1 MFQLPSFIWMSL
13 ASFFSIAFT
22 GQWVLKAF
30 EAKMSST
37 FFEELHSRFKTW
49 TYILII
55 LSLALVSKKT
65 GILWLFGIVSFLA
78 FKEYV
83 SIVPGRQE
91 DRRTLFWAY
100 LAIPIQYF
108 FIAKGF
114 KILALIFVPTYM
126 FMFIPIRLVITGE
139 TKGFLK
145 SLSFLHW
152 GLMGMLYCLSHVAMF
167 FIAKNPFFLVSE
179 RLLLIVY
186 LLMLTECNDV
196 AQYIFGKLLGH
207 KKILPKISPGKTWA
221 GFIGGLFVTCL
232 LAYLVGAKM
241 TPLAPSLLLGSG
253 CVIAVSGFFGDVTI
267 SAVKRDLRIKDTGA
281 SLPGHGGIIDR
292 IDSLIFTAPAF
303 YHFMNYFWAPL

>member
-1 MFQLPSFIWMSL
+1 MLQLPSFIWMSL
-13 ASFFSIAFT
+13 ASFFSIVCA
-22 GQWVLKAF
+22 GQWILKAF
-30 EAKMSST
+30 EAKVSPS

-49 TYILII
+49 AYILII
-55 LSLALVSKKT
+55 LSVALILKKT
-65 GILWLFGIVSFLA
+65 GILWLFGVVSFLA

-100 LAIPIQYF
+100 LAIPLQYF
-108 FIAKGF
+108 LISQGC
-114 KILALIFVPTYM
+114 KILSLIFVPTYM

-152 GLMGMLYCLSHVAMF
+152 GLMGMLYCVSHVAMF
-167 FIAKNPFFLVSE
+167 FIAKNPLFSVSE
-179 RLLLIVY
+179 RLLLVVY

-196 AQYIFGKLLGH
+196 FQYVFGKLLGN

-221 GFIGGLFVTCL
+221 GFLGGLFATSL
-232 LAYLVGAKM
+232 LAFLIGPKI
-241 TPLAPSLLLGSG
+241 TPLSTPLLIGSG
-253 CVIAVSGFFGDVTI
+253 VVIAVAGFFGDVTI
-267 SAVKRDLRIKDTGA
+267 SAVKRDLKIKDTGA

-303 YHFMNYFWAPL
+303 YHFINYFWAPL